1 MERDTFVRA
10 VSVRFPALERWTRWC
25 YESPP
30 LLIYD
35 HGRLFVSAC
44 GVQQGDPLG
53 PLYFC
58 CGLQSL
64 VDKIAQLNPAYQK
77 WYMDDG
83 GIVGPKDLLLKV
95 WHILKSEGPALGLVL
110 NPAKCEWSWLNP
122 NCSDPCPIDQVEL
135 VPTSKI
141 QMLGV
146 PLGGED
152 FVSEYVARELLPLTT
167 RVTKQLAEF
176 DDTQA
181 AMYLLRLSYG
191 IIRANHFM
199 RTTPL
204 AQWRKHAITFDEI
217 IRNTT
222 EFILK
227 QPLPPDA
234 YDQACVSTRF
244 GGLGI
249 RKIVDHGPM
258 AFNASWASSRFQCHE
273 QWLNDDAVPDSP
285 LPQRPASAVVDR
297 ATLDRLIEKG
307 SARDKQRLK
316 RLDCEHANSWIT
328 ALPSAT
334 DGKDTV
340 MPPKIFITAAARL
353 LGLPVYSKPF
363 PCPLC
368 QQTMDILGDHALC
381 CKKTQDLITRHNRL
395 RNWLC
400 KLAEIGLLSPVMEK
414 LGLLGP
420 TDDSKRRPG
429 DVSFPLWRYGRGLAI
444 DVAVICPVAAS
455 HIDQEE
461 PCEVYAVRQK
471 HALYDE
477 GFRGSRYDFAAMV
490 FETSGA
496 VNEEGRNILRQMI
509 RFASKR
515 ECVGNS
521 SFAGRAWARVGC
533 CIQSSVAQAIL
544 NRDAC
549 DVDS

>member
-1 MERDTFVRA
+1 
-10 VSVRFPALERWTRWC
+10 
-25 YESPP
+25 
-30 LLIYD
+30 
-35 HGRLFVSAC
+35 
-44 GVQQGDPLG
+44 
-53 PLYFC
+53 
-58 CGLQSL
+58 
-64 VDKIAQLNPAYQK
+64 
-77 WYMDDG
+77 
-83 GIVGPKDLLLKV
+83 
-95 WHILKSEGPALGLVL
+95 
-110 NPAKCEWSWLNP
+110 
-122 NCSDPCPIDQVEL
+122 
-135 VPTSKI
+135 
-141 QMLGV
+141 
-146 PLGGED
+146 
-152 FVSEYVARELLPLTT
+152 
-167 RVTKQLAEF
+167 
-176 DDTQA
+176 
-181 AMYLLRLSYG
+181 
-191 IIRANHFM
+191 
-199 RTTPL
+199 
-204 AQWRKHAITFDEI
+204 
-217 IRNTT
+217 
-222 EFILK
+222 
-227 QPLPPDA
+227 
-234 YDQACVSTRF
+234 
-244 GGLGI
+244 
-249 RKIVDHGPM
+249 
-258 AFNASWASSRFQCHE
+258 
-273 QWLNDDAVPDSP
+273 
-285 LPQRPASAVVDR
+285 
-297 ATLDRLIEKG
+297 
-307 SARDKQRLK
+307 
-316 RLDCEHANSWIT
+316 
-328 ALPSAT
+328 
-334 DGKDTV
+334 